1 MKFEVTYFDSLKK
14 CEQTI
19 KLTGI
24 SEEKVKQNFI
34 SQYCKSTYPFV
45 SIKPI

>member
-19 KLTGI
+19 KLTGT

-34 SQYCKSTYPFV
+34 SQYSQVTYPFV
-45 SIKPI
+45 GIKQI